1 MNIDAVLEYIDG
13 EYLSKYEYRAPDFDF
28 AMQTPVTAEKTIS
41 YEVREGEEALAH
53 MASAKIYSAPIR
65 MSKSCTRRRYS
76 PIT

>member
-53 MASAKIYSAPIR
+53 MVVGKDTLHP
-65 MSKSCTRRRYS
+65 
-76 PIT
+76 